1 MFRRKR
7 SSERRLKVNRSK
19 KRTKS
24 TQDDDDDDVVFL
36 GGPGCLDT
44 LAAQSAAKAKAFRS
58 LRQSRTRELTRVTEK
73 VRAARQAIAHKS
85 IELSKLLVEEDSL
98 RAELFQMMLES
109 ESGFGV
115 CGDENTN
122 ELRPTNDD
130 SMDLE
135 HDSSDSAT
143 DVLPVHVEPDTGIL
157 TNSNSA
163 DGSETRISQQSD
175 VNQNTVSSEIHASSS
190 AIDPGIQTSPSSDL
204 PVTTRSELPS
214 SAPAS
219 ACSELPAS
227 TRTATPD
234 SFDRLRG
241 PIAGI
246 SSSYNG
252 TRPEMYRPEDAR
264 SNEWTSRD
272 VQAPVAQGAYSQG
285 TSAITQYVTKTS
297 SVPSYEPSY
306 QPVISGQSQPVS
318 RLDHR
323 PLALRTV
330 PRPMVT
336 ARRPPRH
343 TAERTPPTVG
353 ASYTSV
359 YAARPAVSRFRP
371 STYTLAT
378 SVDQTA
384 GYRTGNRELYN

>member
-36 GGPGCLDT
+36 GGPGCL
-44 LAAQSAAKAKAFRS
+44 
-58 LRQSRTRELTRVTEK
+58 
-73 VRAARQAIAHKS
+73 
-85 IELSKLLVEEDSL
+85 
-98 RAELFQMMLES
+98 
-109 ESGFGV
+109 
-115 CGDENTN
+115 
-122 ELRPTNDD
+122 
-130 SMDLE
+130 
-135 HDSSDSAT
+135 
-143 DVLPVHVEPDTGIL
+143 
-157 TNSNSA
+157 
-163 DGSETRISQQSD
+163 
-175 VNQNTVSSEIHASSS
+175 
-190 AIDPGIQTSPSSDL
+190 
-204 PVTTRSELPS
+204 
-214 SAPAS
+214 
-219 ACSELPAS
+219 
-227 TRTATPD
+227 
-234 SFDRLRG
+234 
-241 PIAGI
+241 
-246 SSSYNG
+246 
-252 TRPEMYRPEDAR
+252 
-264 SNEWTSRD
+264 
-272 VQAPVAQGAYSQG
+272 G

-297 SVPSYEPSY
+297 SVPSNEPSY